1 MGAAYLLF
9 IFQRFIQLR
18 RVLRGIPCSLD
29 ARYTLPPH
37 FTAISAAHKLS
48 FVYCRYGRTLGGQL
62 ETTARENIQTVHK
75 ICLFDVA

>member
-18 RVLRGIPCSLD
+18 KVLRGMPCSLE

-37 FTAISAAHKLS
+37 LTAISAAHRLS
-48 FVYCRYGRTLGGQL
+48 FVYCRYGRTFGGQL
-62 ETTARENIQTVHK
+62 ENTARVNKQIVHK
-75 ICLFDVA
+75 ICLPDAA